1 MIQGWKYYNH
11 AMIPTTAPHENVLL
25 DPVERGKCL
34 KYRGGVYRCLLDGRQ
49 IGIVDMKRSFGIQ
62 F

>member
-34 KYRGGVYRCLLDGRQ
+34 KYRRGGYTVAC
-49 IGIVDMKRSFGIQ
+49 
-62 F
+62 

>member
-11 AMIPTTAPHENVLL
+11 AMIPTTAHHENVLL

-34 KYRGGVYRCLLDGRQ
+34 KYRGGYTVACLMDDRLGLW
-49 IGIVDMKRSFGIQ
+49 I
-62 F
+62 